1 VVHVA
6 GAPPRA
12 EVFLLDPRVET
23 GLGPYVRHGFH
34 QETSHR
40 AEELERCLWWALA
53 KCQFGSI
60 GCTKPETGDRVFQIE
75 IVIKNTSDAVAS
87 WGSDYFVLEF
97 PDGTQVLSSDGN
109 AYEYSPDN
117 ATDVTIN
124 VRPGT
129 TFRSPL
135 VFEAPN
141 GPFSI
146 LVLTSEFDGV
156 PFAAWS

>member
-1 VVHVA
+1 VVEPSPSDEFLFTELPFGDALQVESDD
-6 GAPPRA
+6 GA
-12 EVFLLDPRVET
+12 EQTLVTVEQPT
-23 GLGPYVRHGFH
+23 
-34 QETSHR
+34 
-40 AEELERCLWWALA
+40 LA

-60 GCTKPETGDRVFQIE
+60 GCTKPETGDPVIQIE
-75 IVIKNTSDAVAS
+75 IIIENTGDAVAS

-117 ATDVTIN
+117 AMDFSVN